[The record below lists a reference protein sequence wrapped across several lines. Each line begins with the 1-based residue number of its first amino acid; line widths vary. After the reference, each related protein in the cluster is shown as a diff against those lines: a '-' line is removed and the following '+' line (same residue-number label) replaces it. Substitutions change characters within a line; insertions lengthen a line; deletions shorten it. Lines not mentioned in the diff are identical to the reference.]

1 MKKMIKRNKICFLIF
16 LFSILLAAAV
26 FPFLESRIP
35 IHWNMAGEIDGY
47 GSRLWIF
54 TEPLMMLFLTILLD
68 VTRNIDPKRANYV
81 KFEKNFDGIKAA
93 VCLLLLL
100 VQLITTAVCLGIDV
114 QVQIVLPIL
123 IGILFIYIGNM
134 MPKFKHNYF
143 VGIKTPWTLA
153 DPEIWFQTHRFSG
166 KIWCAGGF
174 FIILSAFLPSP
185 FNLGVLLAAILLLC
199 FVPIIYSYYIY
210 RKRREF

>member
-153 DPEIWFQTHRFSG
+153 DPEIWFQTHRFKSMVRRRIFHHFVRIPSFSIESG
-166 KIWCAGGF
+166 RPAGCHF
-174 FIILSAFLPSP
+174 DPLFCSVYLFLLYLPQ
-185 FNLGVLLAAILLLC
+185 
-199 FVPIIYSYYIY
+199 
-210 RKRREF
+210 R